1 MRGSSHPKAGF
12 SAVQARLTAT
22 AGRVCSSVPTGET
35 PGGKSGETPWQTTQ
49 TTQITQTAVMCPGM
63 IGPSPTRFGVSPVML
78 RKGQL
83 RRGPARAM
91 RAIGGMIPAC
101 CETMLAA
108 G

>member
-12 SAVQARLTAT
+12 SAAQARLTAT

-49 TTQITQTAVMCPGM
+49 TTQTTQTALMGVRICP
-63 IGPSPTRFGVSPVML
+63 SQTRFGVIPAML
-78 RKGQL
+78 RKGRR

-91 RAIGGMIPAC
+91 RVIGGMTPAC